1 MTFVDQKDLI
11 FFFLLLF
18 NKQIHVKK
26 NKNCNFLFGIYLFAG
41 ISFLKNLLVQSKKK
55 KKKLSKPS
63 MKNIEDQLCKYFDVG
78 ILVFFFICQKYNL
91 SLYI

>member
-1 MTFVDQKDLI
+1 ML
-11 FFFLLLF
+11 
-18 NKQIHVKK
+18 KK
-26 NKNCNFLFGIYLFAG
+26 IKTV
-41 ISFLKNLLVQSKKK
+41 ISFLEFIFLQVFPFLKTYSCKVKKK